1 MIISCMHI
9 YPQTQRVV
17 YIKYIPLFVYQAYLK
32 IVKIIKH
39 SHLRLLSLDFY
50 FLLFAIKRK
59 LLATHTGRTPRQ
71 APAVTASSLRWLIL
85 PHAVVRVK
93 EILAVSK
100 DEGDIAPGHKE

>member
-39 SHLRLLSLDFY
+39 SHLTSTSRLLF
-50 FLLFAIKRK
+50 FAVCYKTK
-59 LLATHTGRTPRQ
+59 ASSHPYWKTPRQ

-100 DEGDIAPGHKE
+100 DEGDIASGHRE